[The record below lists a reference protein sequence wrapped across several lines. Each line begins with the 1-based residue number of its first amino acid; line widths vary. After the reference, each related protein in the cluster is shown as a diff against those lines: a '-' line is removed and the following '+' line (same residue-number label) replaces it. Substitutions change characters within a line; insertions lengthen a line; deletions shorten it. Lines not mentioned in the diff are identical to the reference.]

1 MNLIQITPGAGGMYC
16 GNCFRDNALVA
27 ELRRQ
32 GHDTVMVPLY
42 LPMTLDESPT
52 VGGTPTFFGGINV
65 FLSQKMAWYRRA
77 PAWMRRAADA
87 PWLLKWAAGKTAKT
101 RPQDVGELT
110 VSMLRGEEGCQVREL
125 EDMIEWMSRLPRPDA
140 VYLSNAL
147 LLGFARRLRT
157 ALGTRV
163 ISFLQSEESF
173 LDSLPEP
180 FRSESWRLMAERAR
194 DLDGW
199 IAPTGYF
206 AGRMIGR
213 LGLVP
218 DRVRVAPS
226 GISLEGYRDLPE
238 RTGNGF
244 RGPSPTLGFFA
255 RMCPEKGLDTVVEAF
270 IALRRQERFSGLR
283 LKVGGG
289 CGPGDLAF
297 VETQRRRLAE
307 AGLADAASF
316 HPNLSRDEKV
326 AFLASLDV
334 LSVPSRFSEAFGL
347 FVVEALAAG
356 TPVVQPDVC
365 GFREILE
372 ATGGGRCCPENTPE
386 SLAATLGELLT
397 DPPRL
402 RALGDHGRRTVAE
415 KFNDAAMAHEVL
427 AATRS
432 LLEERPGS
440 GSARSLSATGPAS
453 SPVA

>member
-1 MNLIQITPGAGGMYC
+1 MYC

-42 LPMTLDESPT
+42 LPMTLDEAPT

-101 RPQDVGELT
+101 RPEDVGELT
-110 VSMLRGEEGCQVREL
+110 VSMLRGEEGCQTREL
-125 EDMIEWMSRLPRPDA
+125 GDMIDWMSRLPRPDA

-147 LLGFARRLRT
+147 LLGFARRLRSG
-157 ALGTRV
+157 LGTRV

-180 FRSESWRLMAERAR
+180 FRGESWRLLAERGR
-194 DLDGW
+194 ELDGW
-199 IAPTGYF
+199 IAPTRYF
-206 AGRMIGR
+206 ADRMIHR
-213 LGLVP
+213 LGLHP
-218 DRVRVAPS
+218 ERVRVAHS
-226 GISLEGYRDLPE
+226 GISLEGYRDLPGRPE
-238 RTGNGF
+238 GRFRTEA
-244 RGPSPTLGFFA
+244 PTLGFFA
-255 RMCPEKGLDTVVEAF
+255 RMCPDKGLETVVDAF
-270 IALRRQERFSGLR
+270 IQLRRQERFSDLR

-289 CGPGDLAF
+289 CGPGDVAF
-297 VETQRRRLAE
+297 VESLRRRLAA

-326 AFLASLDV
+326 AFLGSLDV

-347 FVVEALAAG
+347 FVIEALAAG

-365 GFREILE
+365 GFRELIE
-372 ATGGGRCCPENTPE
+372 ATGGGRLCPENTPTA
-386 SLAATLGELLT
+386 LASTLAGLLADPDALRRLGE
-397 DPPRL
+397 
-402 RALGDHGRRTVAE
+402 AGRRAVGE
-415 KFNDAAMAHEVL
+415 RFSDAAMAREVL
-427 AATRS
+427 AETRS
-432 LLEERPGS
+432 LLDGT
-440 GSARSLSATGPAS
+440 AAS
-453 SPVA
+453 P